1 MVILVATRHNHNSD
15 GNHPDIDI
23 GQKEGEEKNVTVASH
38 VKVDVVEVGVEVVIV
53 NGGKFFSALLA
64 LHLTIFNNFSSQSRS
79 RDDDRDRG
87 RSASRSSRHR
97 HR

>member
-1 MVILVATRHNHNSD
+1 MVIQVATRHNHNSD

-53 NGGKFFSALLA
+53 NGGKFFFSTAS
-64 LHLTIFNNFSSQSRS
+64 TTFNYFQQFF
-79 RDDDRDRG
+79 
-87 RSASRSSRHR
+87 
-97 HR
+97 